1 MINNETLN
9 DLNEDILPGTMGAMI
24 DSAEE
29 TEEHILGILPPHETE
44 VEVSP
49 EIGQKQD
56 HSPAPRNMFKNNTSY
71 LVNVPSEE
79 NIQDY
84 QGAIPPGIR

>member
-1 MINNETLN
+1 MN